1 MPDGRGQG
9 QRRQTMTFCDHPG
22 ERLGWPQL
30 GGGNGVKGTDS
41 RIPEEES
48 QDPQGSYMFTAFP
61 LDM

>member
-1 MPDGRGQG
+1 
-9 QRRQTMTFCDHPG
+9 MTFCDHPG